1 MQQLTASGHPVR
13 AFVRSP
19 AQAAAIARPGIET
32 VIGDLAFPHT
42 LGAALEGVSGALL
55 VSPRDP
61 NVVNLQCHFVD
72 VAQQVGTVHIVKLS
86 GLGTALDSP
95 LRTGRWHAQIE
106 AHLEASGLPFTNLH
120 PPYFMQNLLRFAPS
134 IAATGQFTAA
144 IGQAKVA
151 MIDIR
156 DIAAVA
162 AVALTADGHT
172 GKTYRITGPEALSY
186 EDIATKL
193 SAVIGRPVTYRNV
206 SRAHM
211 EEQWQARRLPQWEI
225 EVQREYHEAFGNGT
239 ASTVT
244 DTVGA
249 VSGKQPRTFDAFARE
264 HEAAFISV

>member
-1 MQQLTASGHPVR
+1 
-13 AFVRSP
+13 
-19 AQAAAIARPGIET
+19 
-32 VIGDLAFPHT
+32 
-42 LGAALEGVSGALL
+42 
-55 VSPRDP
+55 
-61 NVVNLQCHFVD
+61 VD

-206 SRAHM
+206 SLAHM